1 MSRMRLLVGNFTYD
15 IDPNEVEGVTG
26 QVENALKGQSFE
38 RLQLLDHN
46 GKVVN
51 LFLNGAT
58 VDAVAIETNVDPK
71 PTEIGGGKPSM

>member
-15 IDPNEVEGVTG
+15 IDPKEIDNITG

-51 LFLNGAT
+51 VFLNGAT
-58 VDAVAIETNVDPK
+58 SGAVAIETNCDPK
-71 PTEIGGGKPSM
+71 PTEIG